1 MTSFGSQLYI
11 RVLLQSAFSVIILDD
26 IERLLEYVSIG
37 PRFSN
42 TILQALLVLL
52 KRQPPQGRK
61 LLVLGTT
68 SNAAVMEEMEVA
80 STFNV
85 VLHVPKL
92 KEAEIAA
99 VLQTI
104 HAFAA
109 NEVGCCM
116 HSCKTCSVVMFSTGH
131 HTLCSAQVTISCVL
145 SRPGTAQ
152 AGNLRQT
159 GF

>member
-1 MTSFGSQLYI
+1 MIFFGSQLYI

-104 HAFAA
+104 HAFAP

-116 HSCKTCSVVMFSTGH
+116 HSCSVVVCSTGH
-131 HTLCSAQVTISCVL
+131 HTLCAIKTWYST
-145 SRPGTAQ
+145 SRRQSQ
-152 AGNLRQT
+152 ANWLLARHRQT
-159 GF
+159 

>member
-1 MTSFGSQLYI
+1 M
-11 RVLLQSAFSVIILDD
+11 IILDD

-52 KRQPPQGRK
+52 KRQPPKGRK

-68 SNAAVMEEMEVA
+68 SNALVMEEMEVA
-80 STFNV
+80 ATFNV

-92 KEAEIAA
+92 KESEIAT

-104 HAFAA
+104 QAFAP
-109 NEVGCCM
+109 NEVGCC
-116 HSCKTCSVVMFSTGH
+116 
-131 HTLCSAQVTISCVL
+131 LCADCIMIGTKHASCVTCCKHEHL
-145 SRPGTAQ
+145 LWDLLRPSS
-152 AGNLRQT
+152 LRH
-159 GF
+159 

>member
-1 MTSFGSQLYI
+1 M
-11 RVLLQSAFSVIILDD
+11 LQSAFSVIILDD

-92 KEAEIAA
+92 KEAEIAT
-99 VLQTI
+99 VLHTI
-104 HAFAA
+104 HAFAP

-116 HSCKTCSVVMFSTGH
+116 QPCKAMKKIVAFSMS
-131 HTLCSAQVTISCVL
+131 LDIL
-145 SRPGTAQ
+145 
-152 AGNLRQT
+152 
-159 GF
+159 

>member
-1 MTSFGSQLYI
+1 M
-11 RVLLQSAFSVIILDD
+11 IILDD

-52 KRQPPQGRK
+52 KRQPPKGRK

-68 SNAAVMEEMEVA
+68 SNALVMEEMEVTA
-80 STFNV
+80 TFNV

-92 KEAEIAA
+92 KESEIAT

-104 HAFAA
+104 QAFAP
-109 NEVGCCM
+109 NEVGCCL
-116 HSCKTCSVVMFSTGH
+116 CAVCTVFVIGTK
-131 HTLCSAQVTISCVL
+131 HTSCVTCCKHEHL
-145 SRPGTAQ
+145 QHLP
-152 AGNLRQT
+152 AGLMHPSSL
-159 GF
+159 FY